1 MEWSKLGVMNVN
13 EGTYR
18 ERVVRAEIRPDRIMS
33 GKQRRVEARFEP
45 RTEVNGKT
53 WVVKNGRR
61 RRLGRWEGGRQ
72 GNSHCTQWTYGGR
85 THE

>member
-1 MEWSKLGVMNVN
+1 MNVN

-18 ERVVRAEIRPDRIMS
+18 ERVVRAEIRPDRVMS

-61 RRLGRWEGGRQ
+61 RRLGRWEGGRK
-72 GNSHCTQWTYGGR
+72 GR
-85 THE
+85 SDRRCASQNLLFWDGLVGMREA